1 MPALRWAAAAAAAG
15 IVGFFPAT
23 CEGEIFMSFF
33 NKYNG
38 TSNER
43 LLRMER
49 VIWPLIYGGLLAL
62 VLGWF
67 TENTQ
72 SADASGLYAVGS
84 IALAMGLVAFF
95 VRSRQR
101 EE

>member
-1 MPALRWAAAAAAAG
+1 
-15 IVGFFPAT
+15 
-23 CEGEIFMSFF
+23 MSFF

-38 TSNER
+38 TSNAR
-43 LLRMER
+43 LLRIER
-49 VIWPLIYGGLLAL
+49 IIWPLVYGGLLAL

-67 TENTQ
+67 TESSQ
-72 SADASGLYAVGS
+72 GADASGLYAVGS

-101 EE
+101 ED